1 MIITSLIL
9 AYHISGDDV
18 YTVGETPTV
27 AHIVYS
33 GTQSLSIAP
42 DGRVLRFEAVAKCTR
57 SDSAGSAPE
66 RAHFIQDMLPDG
78 SFQDRA
84 DDDPDFLTILNQP
97 FAIELDRATIRD
109 LRDLHSQVPFEAAS
123 PVGGG
128 SLNGTLRPW
137 KAGVLH
143 GHRVVGVRFVA
154 IGSASGPLPQH
165 ALAAIINGHIRL
177 DGTAY
182 YDTDRALLLALDAR
196 LTIEG
201 TLASGGVQPVPVR
214 IVYRRRIRI

>member
-1 MIITSLIL
+1 MIITSLVL

-33 GTQSLSIAP
+33 GTQSLSAAP
-42 DGRVLRFEAVAKCTR
+42 DGHVLRFEAVAVCTR

-66 RAHFIQDMLPDG
+66 RARFVQDMLPDG
-78 SFQDRA
+78 SFQDRV

-97 FAIELDRATIRD
+97 FAIELDATTIRD
-109 LRDLHSQVPFEAAS
+109 LRDLHGSIPFAAAS
-123 PVGGG
+123 PLGGG
-128 SLNGTLRPW
+128 SLDGTLRPW
-137 KAGVLH
+137 KAGILQ
-143 GHRVVGVRFVA
+143 GHRVVGVRFEAV
-154 IGSASGPLPQH
+154 GSANGPLPEH
-165 ALAAIINGHIRL
+165 TLAAIINGHIRL

-182 YDTDRALLLALDAR
+182 YDADRALLLALDAR

-214 IVYRRRIRI
+214 IVYRRSIRI